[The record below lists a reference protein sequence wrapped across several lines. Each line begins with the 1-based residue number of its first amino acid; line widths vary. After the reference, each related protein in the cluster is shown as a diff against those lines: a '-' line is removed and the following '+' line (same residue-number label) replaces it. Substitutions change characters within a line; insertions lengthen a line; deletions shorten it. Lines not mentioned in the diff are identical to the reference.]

1 MSDDEGFFLLLVTP
15 PLSSEDAPVA
25 KDVIM
30 VLDTSGSMEGQ
41 KLDQAKAAAKYVL
54 NHLDAEDRFNIVS
67 FSSAVHAFEASPVP
81 VGRRADGL
89 QFIDGLRAA
98 RQHGHQPGLARGRGG
113 RRSAR
118 ARPS

>member
-1 MSDDEGFFLLLVTP
+1 MPPTTNGFFLLLVTP
-15 PLSSEDAPVA
+15 PLTGEDAPIA

-67 FSSAVHAFEASPVP
+67 FSSAVHAFEAAPVP
-81 VGRRADGL
+81 VTGAPTGCSSST
-89 QFIDGLRAA
+89 GCGHRAA
-98 RQHGHQPGLARGRGG
+98 RTSTGPCSRPARAPTRP
-113 RRSAR
+113 